1 MKKEGESGTRKR
13 KIGDDEITEMFCPFV
28 RGHYGP
34 DNSPNLPKV
43 GPKMIEKEECFYN
56 EFFQSKLLVFTR
68 QKEWEN
74 PSYKVTDF
82 FQ

>member
-13 KIGDDEITEMFCPFV
+13 KSGDDEITEMFCPFV

-43 GPKMIEKEECFYN
+43 G
-56 EFFQSKLLVFTR
+56 
-68 QKEWEN
+68 
-74 PSYKVTDF
+74 
-82 FQ
+82 